1 MSIEASF
8 DKSAVEKS
16 LRAVVDP
23 STNKDV
29 VTLGMVKHIAVFE
42 GAIRIVLELSPHAS
56 SLQEQLR
63 STVERAVREAA
74 VVAHAKIE
82 TLEIDFVAPK
92 VAATAAPSNAPTPS
106 ATQGEASNPLP
117 LVKKIIAVG
126 AGKGGVGK
134 STIAVNL
141 AVGLARMGHAVGLL
155 DADIYGPSAPTML
168 GMDDVGTKAKG
179 QMLMPFELHGIK
191 AMTIGKLVD
200 PDKALVW
207 RGPMAHGAFKQLAT
221 QTDWGALDY
230 LIIDLPPGT
239 GDVAL
244 TMAQM
249 LPVAGAVVVCT
260 PQRVAQDDARRA
272 VRMFQNLGVEVLG
285 VVENMSFFTAPDGKE
300 YDLFG
305 RGGAEIMAQTM
316 GLPFLGSIPIHI
328 ALRENSD
335 SGKPL
340 ENWKNPTMGASL
352 DALCQRI
359 EAQVKL
365 AEMAGRTD
373 RPTLTI
379 SP

>member
-82 TLEIDFVAPK
+82 NLEIDFVAPK
-92 VAATAAPSNAPTPS
+92 VAATAAASTEATPS
-106 ATQGEASNPLP
+106 STQGEASNPLP

-221 QTDWGALDY
+221 QTDWGELDY

-359 EAQVKL
+359 EVQVKL

>member
-1 MSIEASF
+1 MSPEVF

-23 STNKDV
+23 STRKDV

-42 GAIRIVLELSPHAS
+42 GAIRIVLELSPHAA
-56 SLQEQLR
+56 SLQDQLR
-63 STVERAVREAA
+63 NTVDRAVRQAA
-74 VVAHAKIE
+74 AVAHAKID
-82 TLEIDFVAPK
+82 TLEIEFSAPK
-92 VAATAAPSNAPTPS
+92 VAAPTQPAAATA
-106 ATQGEASNPLP
+106 QDQASNPLP
-117 LVKKIIAVG
+117 NVKKIIAVG

-134 STIAVNL
+134 STVAVNV
-141 AVGLARMGHAVGLL
+141 AVGLARMGYAVGLL

-168 GMDDVGTKAKG
+168 GMDEVGTRAKG
-179 QMLMPFELHGIK
+179 QMLLPFELHGIK

-221 QTDWGALDY
+221 QTEWGELDY

-335 SGKPL
+335 GGQPL
-340 ENWKNPTMGASL
+340 ANWKNTTMGASL

-365 AEMAGRTD
+365 AAMAGRTD

>member
-63 STVERAVREAA
+63 STVDRAVREAA

-82 TLEIDFVAPK
+82 NLEIDFVAPK
-92 VAATAAPSNAPTPS
+92 VAATAAASTGATPS
-106 ATQGEASNPLP
+106 STQGEASNPLP

-221 QTDWGALDY
+221 QTDWGELDY

-249 LPVAGAVVVCT
+249 LPVTGAVVVCT

-340 ENWKNPTMGASL
+340 ENWKNATMGASL

>member
-1 MSIEASF
+1 
-8 DKSAVEKS
+8 
-16 LRAVVDP
+16 
-23 STNKDV
+23 
-29 VTLGMVKHIAVFE
+29 
-42 GAIRIVLELSPHAS
+42 
-56 SLQEQLR
+56 
-63 STVERAVREAA
+63 
-74 VVAHAKIE
+74 
-82 TLEIDFVAPK
+82 
-92 VAATAAPSNAPTPS
+92 
-106 ATQGEASNPLP
+106 
-117 LVKKIIAVG
+117 
-126 AGKGGVGK
+126 
-134 STIAVNL
+134 
-141 AVGLARMGHAVGLL
+141 
-155 DADIYGPSAPTML
+155 
-168 GMDDVGTKAKG
+168 
-179 QMLMPFELHGIK
+179 MPFELHGIK

-221 QTDWGALDY
+221 QTDWGELDY

-244 TMAQM
+244 TMSQM

-335 SGKPL
+335 SGTPL
-340 ENWKNPTMGASL
+340 ENWKNATMGASL